1 MILHIAT
8 FTWKDD
14 VTEQD
19 VTDLTAALMQMAAGI
34 PELRSYV
41 AGTNLHLRP
50 GGSDYGVAAILDDA
64 AGLDTYLDHPAHK
77 AVYENFLGR
86 MLAQRAAVQLPLD
99 AGTLA

>member
-19 VTDLTAALMQMAAGI
+19 VAQLTEALMQMAAGI
-34 PELRSYV
+34 PELLSYA

-64 AGLDTYLDHPAHK
+64 AALDTYLDHAAHK
-77 AVYENFLGR
+77 SVYENFLGR
-86 MLAQRAAVQLPLD
+86 MLAQRSAVQLPLA
-99 AGTLA
+99 AGSFA